1 MIQQFITQQPSF
13 WQQSRKRSNAS
24 NCMSHVSSRPQ
35 YITHSSIMS
44 LRWRETF
51 ETLAASLFKT
61 TNLSRA
67 LIIYWKRVWNVNHSG
82 RQMILTQN
90 KFPFQRR
97 RSREMLARQIK
108 VYWEDGRAFPIDWA
122 RTDSIASSARLSAS
136 TITRVI
142 ALIAPRFVLFP
153 ATRSRLTQVSIGA
166 GISMLLVFLRPES
179 RIESR
184 FPDRNWFICR
194 YIGCGAERIGCITPV
209 TKPPTNAASQ
219 SVCGLVENFNW
230 NLFLEA
236 PVSSFESDGR
246 TLWFV
251 F

>member
-13 WQQSRKRSNAS
+13 WQQSRKRS

-61 TNLSRA
+61 TILSRA
-67 LIIYWKRVWNVNHSG
+67 PIIYWKRVWNVIHSG

-142 ALIAPRFVLFP
+142 VLIAPRFVLFP

-166 GISMLLVFLRPES
+166 GISMLLSFSSTGKSNRKSFSRPQL
-179 RIESR
+179 IH
-184 FPDRNWFICR
+184 
-194 YIGCGAERIGCITPV
+194 
-209 TKPPTNAASQ
+209 
-219 SVCGLVENFNW
+219 L
-230 NLFLEA
+230 
-236 PVSSFESDGR
+236 
-246 TLWFV
+246 
-251 F
+251 